1 VGGCG
6 MNQDGMSVIVRTV
19 TRFVY
24 GLILVFGF
32 YVIMHGHL
40 TPGGGF
46 QGGAVVASAFA
57 LLLVALGTAGVKG
70 HLNKHLLQSL
80 EEVGAL
86 AFLGLAFAGIGTA
99 FFYNLLANT
108 GGGFFGV
115 GVPAGPNAGVLNAGG
130 LVPLMNWAV
139 GLKVM
144 TGIACIVIV
153 MLVGARKE
161 GTE

>member
-1 VGGCG
+1 
-6 MNQDGMSVIVRTV
+6 MNNGMSVIVRTV

-24 GLILVFGF
+24 GLILAFGF

-57 LLLVALGTAGVKG
+57 LLLVAFGTVGLTG
-70 HLNKHLLQSL
+70 RLNIHLLQSL

-86 AFLGLAFAGIGTA
+86 AFLGLGLAGIGTA
-99 FFYNLLANT
+99 FFYNLLANSGT
-108 GGGFFGV
+108 LFGT
-115 GVPAGPNAGVLNAGG
+115 GVPVGPNAGILNSGG
-130 LVPLMNWAV
+130 TLPLMNWAV

-144 TGIACIVIV
+144 AGIASIVIV

-161 GTE
+161 EAE

>member
-1 VGGCG
+1 
-6 MNQDGMSVIVRTV
+6 MNTGMSIIVRTI
-19 TRFVY
+19 TRLVY
-24 GLILVFGF
+24 GLALVFGF

-57 LLLVALGTAGVKG
+57 LLLVAFGAAGIKG
-70 HLNKHLLQSL
+70 RLNQHLLQTL

-86 AFLGLAFAGIGTA
+86 AFLALGFVGIGTA
-99 FFYNLLANT
+99 FFYNLLANS
-108 GGGFFGV
+108 GSLFGSS
-115 GVPAGPNAGVLNAGG
+115 VPIGPNAGVFNSAGT
-130 LVPLMNWAV
+130 LPLMNWAV

-144 TGIACIVIV
+144 TGIAAVVIV

-161 GTE
+161 ETE

>member
-1 VGGCG
+1 
-6 MNQDGMSVIVRTV
+6 MNQNGMSVIVRTV
-19 TRFVY
+19 TRFTY
-24 GLILVFGF
+24 GLAIVFGF

-57 LLLVALGTAGVKG
+57 LLLVAFGAAGIKG
-70 HLNKHLLQSL
+70 RLNKKLLQSL

-86 AFLGLAFAGIGTA
+86 AFIGLAFAGIGTA
-99 FFYNLLANT
+99 FFYNLLASSGT
-108 GGGFFGV
+108 PFFGV
-115 GVPAGPNAGVLNAGG
+115 PVAFGPNAGILNSGG

-161 GTE
+161 ETE

>member
-1 VGGCG
+1 
-6 MNQDGMSVIVRTV
+6 MNQGMSVIVRTV
-19 TRFVY
+19 SRFVY
-24 GLILVFGF
+24 GLIIIFGF

-57 LLLVALGTAGVKG
+57 LLLVAFGSAGLKG
-70 HLNKHLLQSL
+70 RLNLHWLQSF
-80 EEVGAL
+80 EEFGAL
-86 AFLGLAFAGIGTA
+86 AFLALGFLGVGTA
-99 FFYNLLANT
+99 FFFNLFAHHA
-108 GGGFFGV
+108 
-115 GVPAGPNAGVLNAGG
+115 GVPFGASVPIGPNAGVFNSAGT
-130 LVPLMNWAV
+130 LPWMNWAV

-144 TGIACIVIV
+144 TGLASVVII

>member
-1 VGGCG
+1 
-6 MNQDGMSVIVRTV
+6 MSEKGMSVIVRTV
-19 TRFVY
+19 TRFIY

-57 LLLVALGTAGVKG
+57 LLLVAFGAAGLKG
-70 HLNKHLLQSL
+70 RLNKKILQTL
-80 EEVGAL
+80 EEIGAL

-99 FFYNLLANT
+99 YFYNLLAGSGT
-108 GGGFFGV
+108 PFFGV
-115 GVPAGPNAGVLNAGG
+115 PVAYGPNAGILNSGG
-130 LVPLMNWAV
+130 LLPLMNWAV

-153 MLVGARKE
+153 MLIGARKE
-161 GTE
+161 ETE

>member
-1 VGGCG
+1 
-6 MNQDGMSVIVRTV
+6 MNNNGMSVIVRTV

-24 GLILVFGF
+24 GLIILFGF

-57 LLLVALGTAGVKG
+57 LLLVACGSAGLKG
-70 HLNKHLLQSL
+70 RLNLHWLQSI
-80 EEVGAL
+80 EESSALAFLAL
-86 AFLGLAFAGIGTA
+86 AFLGLGTT
-99 FFYNLLANT
+99 FFYNLLANS
-108 GGGFFGV
+108 GGILFGAS
-115 GVPAGPNAGVLNAGG
+115 VPMGSNPGVLTAGG

-144 TGIACIVIV
+144 TGIAAVVII
-153 MLVGARKE
+153 MLIGSRKE
-161 GTE
+161 ETE

>member
-1 VGGCG
+1 
-6 MNQDGMSVIVRTV
+6 MNHGMSTIVRTV

-24 GLILVFGF
+24 GLIIIFGF

-57 LLLVALGTAGVKG
+57 LLLVAFGTAGIKG
-70 HLNKHLLQSL
+70 RLNKHLLQTL

-86 AFLGLAFAGIGTA
+86 AFLGLGFLGLGSA
-99 FFYNLLANT
+99 FFYNVLAHS
-108 GGGFFGV
+108 GGFLGAAI
-115 GVPAGPNAGVLNAGG
+115 PTGPSAGVLVAGG
-130 LVPLMNWAV
+130 AVPLMNWAV

-161 GTE
+161 AE

>member
-1 VGGCG
+1 
-6 MNQDGMSVIVRTV
+6 MNTGMSIIVRTI
-19 TRFVY
+19 TRLVY
-24 GLILVFGF
+24 GLALVFGF

-57 LLLVALGTAGVKG
+57 LLLVAFGAAGIKG
-70 HLNKHLLQSL
+70 RLNQHLLQTL

-86 AFLGLAFAGIGTA
+86 AFLALGFVGIGTA
-99 FFYNLLANT
+99 FFYNLLAGSGSLF
-108 GGGFFGV
+108 GGS
-115 GVPAGPNAGVLNAGG
+115 VPIGPSAGVFNSAGT
-130 LVPLMNWAV
+130 LPLMNWAV

-144 TGIACIVIV
+144 TGIAAIVIV

-161 GTE
+161 ETE

>member
-1 VGGCG
+1 
-6 MNQDGMSVIVRTV
+6 MNQGGMSVIVRTV

-24 GLILVFGF
+24 GLVLVFGF

-46 QGGAVVASAFA
+46 QGGAIVASAFA
-57 LLLVALGTAGVKG
+57 LLLVAFGTTGVKG
-70 HLNKHLLQSL
+70 RLDKHLLQAL
-80 EEVGAL
+80 EEIGAL
-86 AFLGLAFAGIGTA
+86 AFLGLAFAGVGTA
-99 FFYNLLANT
+99 FFYNLLANS
-108 GGGFFGV
+108 GSLFGASV
-115 GVPAGPNAGVLNAGG
+115 ALGPSAGVLNAGG

-161 GTE
+161 ETE

>member
-1 VGGCG
+1 
-6 MNQDGMSVIVRTV
+6 MNGGMSIIVKTV

-24 GLILVFGF
+24 ALIIMFGF

-57 LLLVALGTAGVKG
+57 LVLVAFGTAGLKG
-70 HLNKHLLQSL
+70 VLNRHLLQSL

-99 FFYNLLANT
+99 FFYNILANS
-108 GGGFFGV
+108 GAVFGKTD
-115 GVPAGPNAGVLNAGG
+115 PAVLASGG
-130 LVPLMNWAV
+130 LLPLMNWAV

-144 TGIACIVIV
+144 TGIVSILIIMIIGSREEAV
-153 MLVGARKE
+153 E
-161 GTE
+161 

>member
-1 VGGCG
+1 
-6 MNQDGMSVIVRTV
+6 MNNNSMSVIVRTV

-24 GLILVFGF
+24 GLVILFGF

-57 LLLVALGTAGVKG
+57 LLLVAFGSAGLKG
-70 HLNKHLLQSL
+70 HVNLHWLQSL
-80 EEVGAL
+80 EEFGAL
-86 AFLGLAFAGIGTA
+86 AFLALAFLGIGTA
-99 FFYNLLANT
+99 FFYNLLANS
-108 GGGFFGV
+108 GGFLFGSS
-115 GVPAGPNAGVLNAGG
+115 VPAGANAGVLNAGG

-144 TGIACIVIV
+144 TGIAAVVII
-153 MLVGARKE
+153 MLVGSNKE
-161 GTE
+161 ETE

>member
-1 VGGCG
+1 
-6 MNQDGMSVIVRTV
+6 MNENGMSVIVRTV
-19 TRFVY
+19 TRFTY
-24 GLILVFGF
+24 GLAIVFGF

-46 QGGAVVASAFA
+46 QGGAIVASAFA
-57 LLLVALGTAGVKG
+57 LLLVSFGAAGIKG
-70 HLNKHLLQSL
+70 KLNKKILQSL

-99 FFYNLLANT
+99 FFYNLLA
-108 GGGFFGV
+108 GSGSAFFGT
-115 GVPAGPNAGVLNAGG
+115 GVPFGPNNGILNSGG

-161 GTE
+161 ETE

>member
-1 VGGCG
+1 
-6 MNQDGMSVIVRTV
+6 MSNAGMSVIVRTV

-57 LLLVALGTAGVKG
+57 LLLVAFGAAGLKG
-70 HLNKHLLQSL
+70 RLNVHLLQKL
-80 EEVGAL
+80 EEIGAL
-86 AFLGLAFAGIGTA
+86 AFLGLGFAGIGTA
-99 FFYNLLANT
+99 FFYNLFANSGPIFGDAVPLGANPGALNT
-108 GGGFFGV
+108 GGTLPF
-115 GVPAGPNAGVLNAGG
+115 
-130 LVPLMNWAV
+130 MNWAV

-144 TGIACIVIV
+144 TGLASIVII
-153 MLVGARKE
+153 MLIGSRKE
-161 GTE
+161 ESA

>member
-1 VGGCG
+1 
-6 MNQDGMSVIVRTV
+6 MNTGMSIIVRTI
-19 TRFVY
+19 TRLVY
-24 GLILVFGF
+24 ALALVFGF

-57 LLLVALGTAGVKG
+57 LYLVAFGAAGIKG
-70 HLNKHLLQSL
+70 HLSHHLLQTL

-86 AFLGLAFAGIGTA
+86 AFLALGFVGVGTA
-99 FFYNLLANT
+99 FFYNLLANS
-108 GGGFFGV
+108 GGVFG
-115 GVPAGPNAGVLNAGG
+115 GSVPLGPNAGVFNAGG
-130 LVPLMNWAV
+130 TLPLMNWAV

-144 TGIACIVIV
+144 TGIAAVVIA

-161 GTE
+161 ETE

>member
-1 VGGCG
+1 
-6 MNQDGMSVIVRTV
+6 MNQDGMSIIVRTV

-24 GLILVFGF
+24 GLVLVFGF

-57 LLLVALGTAGVKG
+57 LLLVAFGAAGVKG
-70 HLNKHLLQSL
+70 RLSKHLLQSL
-80 EEVGAL
+80 EEIGAL

-99 FFYNLLANT
+99 FFYNLLANS
-108 GGGFFGV
+108 GSLFGASV
-115 GVPAGPNAGVLNAGG
+115 ALGPNAGFLNTGG

-144 TGIACIVIV
+144 TGIASIVIV

-161 GTE
+161 ETE